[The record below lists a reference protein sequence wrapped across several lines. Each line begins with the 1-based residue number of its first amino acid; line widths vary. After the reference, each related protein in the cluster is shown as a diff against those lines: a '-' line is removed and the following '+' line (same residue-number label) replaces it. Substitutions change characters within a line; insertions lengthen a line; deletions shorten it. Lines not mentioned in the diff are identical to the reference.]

1 MVLVDSSIWI
11 GYFSNGSHSHLTDL
25 ILEDN
30 IVAINDI
37 ILTELIP
44 FLQHHNA
51 IEAVSSLLALDQ
63 IPLEINWEAI
73 QMLQSLNLENGVNKV
88 GIPDL
93 IIAQNALQ
101 NRVEIW
107 TDDKHF
113 GLMAKYTNLR
123 LYKGN

>member
-1 MVLVDSSIWI
+1 MVFVDSSIWI
-11 GYFSNGSHSHLTDL
+11 GYFSNGSHGHLTDL

-44 FLQHHNA
+44 FLIHHDAN
-51 IEAVSSLLALDQ
+51 EAVSSLQALDQ
-63 IPLEINWEAI
+63 LPLEINWQAI
-73 QMLQSLNLENGVNKV
+73 QMLQSLNLKNCVNKV

-101 NRVEIW
+101 NGVEIW
-107 TDDKHF
+107 TEDKHF
-113 GLMAKYTNLR
+113 GLMAEFTNLR
-123 LYKGN
+123 LYQG